1 MNGFKINSVS
11 IVGEQVEDK
20 VVSFKRGIN
29 ILAGPSNTGKTYLVQ
44 CIDYVFG
51 KSDIP
56 KEIDESK
63 GYEKIVLEIEDNE
76 NGSKSTILRAI
87 NDNKLYFYQNIP
99 YLNIKNTEYQ
109 LISGSKSISE
119 FYLKLFGFNLP
130 INISKN
136 ASFGKDEFSVRNFTR
151 YMIVEEESMIS
162 KHSPIHVGEGFTET
176 TKNRNIF
183 KFLIT
188 GVDDSS
194 YQKKEKREIW
204 NAKKAASE
212 ELLKELLYQEE
223 EKLQLLQ
230 EKIDKNGYF
239 DEEKEDA
246 FIKKIEYCQS
256 QINLL
261 NNELNKVEKKKRK
274 INNEIFYNENLK
286 YKFDLLK
293 AQYLSDIER
302 LNFIDE
308 GAFLLGQLNIVTC
321 PHCGKKIDDP
331 KNHTHEDIGLNIE
344 EMNHACEVEI
354 AKTKQNIAELEK
366 SYETI
371 EELHKEL
378 TDELVEMDIKIIS
391 LKDELNNV
399 LNPQLT
405 DFKEQ
410 WNHQT
415 ELKILKSNF
424 VISEENIKN
433 ISYMIS
439 TNKMKIHITEEST
452 KEQVLE
458 EINDSRFPQILSN
471 NLKKILF
478 EANDELPVVFYLTKK
493 QYEIEFSI
501 AGKNRNSFGKGYKA
515 IMASVFYLSFLM
527 YCKEEKKPHS
537 NLIVLDSPLN
547 AFEEKEQNLDEELS
561 SVPLEK
567 IKSRFFSFLTQ
578 NFEDEQ
584 VIVIENL
591 DALNYINKQVNA
603 LKFTKDSKIGR
614 YGLF

>member
-1 MNGFKINSVS
+1 
-11 IVGEQVEDK
+11 
-20 VVSFKRGIN
+20 
-29 ILAGPSNTGKTYLVQ
+29 
-44 CIDYVFG
+44 
-51 KSDIP
+51 
-56 KEIDESK
+56 
-63 GYEKIVLEIEDNE
+63 
-76 NGSKSTILRAI
+76 
-87 NDNKLYFYQNIP
+87 
-99 YLNIKNTEYQ
+99 
-109 LISGSKSISE
+109 
-119 FYLKLFGFNLP
+119 
-130 INISKN
+130 
-136 ASFGKDEFSVRNFTR
+136 
-151 YMIVEEESMIS
+151 
-162 KHSPIHVGEGFTET
+162 
-176 TKNRNIF
+176 
-183 KFLIT
+183 
-188 GVDDSS
+188 
-194 YQKKEKREIW
+194 
-204 NAKKAASE
+204 
-212 ELLKELLYQEE
+212 
-223 EKLQLLQ
+223 
-230 EKIDKNGYF
+230 
-239 DEEKEDA
+239 
-246 FIKKIEYCQS
+246 
-256 QINLL
+256 
-261 NNELNKVEKKKRK
+261 
-274 INNEIFYNENLK
+274 
-286 YKFDLLK
+286 
-293 AQYLSDIER
+293 
-302 LNFIDE
+302 
-308 GAFLLGQLNIVTC
+308 
-321 PHCGKKIDDP
+321 
-331 KNHTHEDIGLNIE
+331 
-344 EMNHACEVEI
+344 MNHACEVEI

-378 TDELVEMDIKIIS
+378 TVELVEMDIKIIS

-439 TNKMKIHITEEST
+439 TNKMKIHITEENT

-478 EANDELPVVFYLTKK
+478 EANDELPVIFYLTKK
-493 QYEIEFSI
+493 QNEIEFSI

-515 IMASVFYLSFLM
+515 IMVSVFYLSFLM

-561 SVPLEK
+561 GVPLEK

-584 VIVIENL
+584 VIVIENM